1 MRGARHLL
9 HRPRAGG
16 GRELTRETNDQ
27 ETTIGAR
34 DAHTADT
41 ARPAT
46 EAAKPATEAANP
58 TAEATRRAAEAAKP
72 AAGSRWDLLRR
83 LAAARRLW
91 RAEFSFLV
99 GLALFAVLALYAKA
113 NAYFAWDE
121 RVADAVQSVA
131 LPGTDALMRAGSFLG
146 DGPNSWIVTIAALL
160 IFLTYGRRT
169 EAAALLFSAGG
180 GALINRLMK
189 YLIARP
195 RPTLEHVRVSGE
207 WAHESFPS
215 GHVTFYVCC
224 FGFLYFVAFALL
236 PKGSRK
242 RRAVCALAA
251 LPVLLIGFSRVYL
264 GAHWPSDTLGAY
276 LLSGLWLAV
285 SLHLYRR
292 WKERSTL
299 HPETMNAER

>member
-1 MRGARHLL
+1 MTQNEGIDETADGVRGA
-9 HRPRAGG
+9 RAGG
-16 GRELTRETNDQ
+16 GGE
-27 ETTIGAR
+27 GAGATPATVAAQAGER
-34 DAHTADT
+34 ADAAAA
-41 ARPAT
+41 ARPAI
-46 EAAKPATEAANP
+46 K
-58 TAEATRRAAEAAKP
+58 R
-72 AAGSRWDLLRR
+72 RWDLLRR

-99 GLALFAVLALYAKA
+99 GLSLFGVLALYAKA
-113 NAYFAWDE
+113 YSYFAWDE

-131 LPGTDALMRAGSFLG
+131 LPGTEFLMRAGSFFG
-146 DGPNSWIVTIAALL
+146 DGPNSWIVSAAGLL

-169 EAAALLFSAGG
+169 EAAGLLVSTAGG
-180 GALINRLMK
+180 PLINRLVK
-189 YLIARP
+189 HLIDRP
-195 RPTLEHVRVSGE
+195 RPTMEHVRVSGE

-215 GHVTFYVCC
+215 GHVTFYVCF
-224 FGFLYFVAFALL
+224 FGFLFFVAFALL
-236 PKGSRK
+236 PKGSLK

-251 LPVLLIGFSRVYL
+251 LPVLTVGLSRVYL

-299 HPETMNAER
+299 HPEDAVSD

>member
-1 MRGARHLL
+1 MRAARHLL
-9 HRPRAGG
+9 HRPRARGG
-16 GRELTRETNDQ
+16 LELAEKTGDQDTTN
-27 ETTIGAR
+27 GAR
-34 DAHTADT
+34 DAPAAEL
-41 ARPAT
+41 ARPAI
-46 EAAKPATEAANP
+46 K
-58 TAEATRRAAEAAKP
+58 R
-72 AAGSRWDLLRR
+72 RWDLLRR

-91 RAEFSFLV
+91 RAEFSFLI

-121 RVADAVQSVA
+121 RVADAVQSIA
-131 LPGTDALMRAGSFLG
+131 LPGTNALMHAASFFG
-146 DGPNSWIVTIAALL
+146 DGPNSWIVSAAALL
-160 IFLTYGRRT
+160 IFLTYSRRT
-169 EAAALLFSAGG
+169 EAAGLLFSTAG
-180 GALINRLMK
+180 GALLNRLMK
-189 YLIARP
+189 YVIARP

-215 GHVTFYVCC
+215 GHVTFYVCF
-224 FGFLYFVAFALL
+224 FGFLFFAAFALL
-236 PKGSRK
+236 PKGSLK

-251 LPVLLIGFSRVYL
+251 LPVLLIGLSRVYL

-299 HPETMNAER
+299 HPEVAVSD